1 MKGKKM
7 RNFLWR
13 PLIWVAEIL
22 DRNLL
27 TVPEVDEN
35 YVVCRSNGRPPD
47 REIERTRPI
56 IRDLITV
63 RTGEPPGFVQ
73 G

>member
-1 MKGKKM
+1 M
-7 RNFLWR
+7 RNLLWR

-27 TVPEVDEN
+27 SVPEVDE
-35 YVVCRSNGRPPD
+35 YYPPSADPTNGRHD

-56 IRDLITV
+56 LRDLFAA
-63 RTGEPPGFVQ
+63 RAGEPPGFVQ